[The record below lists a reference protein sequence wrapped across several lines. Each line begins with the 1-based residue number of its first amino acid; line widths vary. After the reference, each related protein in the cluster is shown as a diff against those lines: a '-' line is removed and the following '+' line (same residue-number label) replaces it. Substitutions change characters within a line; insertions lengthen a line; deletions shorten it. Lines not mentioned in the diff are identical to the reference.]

1 VETWQII
8 LIVVAVL
15 VVLALLALM
24 FARRSKAGAH
34 RKREQARE
42 HMQEAQVRAARAD
55 RETALAE
62 EQAARARRE
71 RAEVEERAAVAE
83 REARERAEHAEHDRS
98 AAQELRAKAEKLAPD
113 VTADHNRPG
122 DTHTERVEQTQ
133 VVREQPG
140 VPPQRDVVREEVV
153 REDDPAYRDGYGG
166 DGATRR

>member
-1 VETWQII
+1 METWQIV

-15 VVLALLALM
+15 VVLALLGLLL
-24 FARRSKAGAH
+24 ARRSKAGAH

-42 HMQEAQVRAARAD
+42 HLQEAQVRGARAE
-55 RETALAE
+55 REQALAE

-83 REARERAEHAEHDRS
+83 QEARERAAHAEKDRS
-98 AAQELRAKAEKLAPD
+98 AAQELRAKAEMLAPD
-113 VTADHNRPG
+113 VTSDSTRTAAA
-122 DTHTERVEQTQ
+122 HTERVEQTQ

-140 VPPQRDVVREEVV
+140 VPPQRDVVRQEVV
-153 REDDPAYRDGYGG
+153 RDDPAYRDGYGG